1 MSHLIN
7 FTWEPEYLDAHYNS
21 FDIQISDG
29 ATDYMGGTH
38 WDGAIQTGTSDLL
51 WMINASGGE
60 WPRWVGIGEER
71 TIEPQGPISSPG
83 PGKLTWS
90 IVITPDGT
98 ARLFD
103 ALDATGTIRRE
114 EQLDSNVPWY
124 LRFVV
129 NDATSGG
136 NPGGDA
142 RLNLYSFQSAVES
155 HYSARVTVNNAP
167 PNVYAGADTAT
178 DEGHFFTQLGSFADP
193 GADIWTASVDYG
205 DGTGVQ
211 PLTCDEKNKTF
222 ELNHAYADDGIY
234 TVTVRNRDDDMAT
247 DQRFP
252 AALKT
257 ERCGEHPRGGA
268 IKSGQGDQTN
278 YEFSRRGASRK
289 LW

>member
-1 MSHLIN
+1 
-7 FTWEPEYLDAHYNS
+7 
-21 FDIQISDG
+21 
-29 ATDYMGGTH
+29 MGVGSRDEDMVPRERGSLGT
-38 WDGAIQTGTSDLL
+38 GRRALL
-51 WMINASGGE
+51 LPRGRHVLWLTTQRAVQSG
-60 WPRWVGIGEER
+60 WR
-71 TIEPQGPISSPG
+71 
-83 PGKLTWS
+83 
-90 IVITPDGT
+90 
-98 ARLFD
+98 
-103 ALDATGTIRRE
+103 
-114 EQLDSNVPWY
+114 
-124 LRFVV
+124 
-129 NDATSGG
+129 
-136 NPGGDA
+136 A

-257 ERCGEHPRGGA
+257 ELWGA
-268 IKSGQGDQTN
+268 PARRGDQ
-278 YEFSRRGASRK
+278 ERSG
-289 LW
+289 